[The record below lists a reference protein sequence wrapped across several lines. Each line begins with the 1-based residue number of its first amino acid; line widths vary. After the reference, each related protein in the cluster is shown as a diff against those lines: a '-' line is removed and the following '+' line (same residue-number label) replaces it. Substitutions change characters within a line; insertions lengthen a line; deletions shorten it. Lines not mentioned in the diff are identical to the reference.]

1 MITQYLNDKV
11 SCLCSLA
18 FVFLKRR

>member
-1 MITQYLNDKV
+1 LITQYLNDKV